1 MQAQRENAFEQ
12 HLPAPTLRM
21 VFGMVNDKDVSG
33 VLSLLPQAAT
43 YYFCQASVKRA
54 LPADEMETMA
64 RQWNLR
70 GSACGSVVEAY
81 QKARAEALPNDVIF
95 IGGSSFVVADILAH
109 LQQATS

>member
-1 MQAQRENAFEQ
+1 
-12 HLPAPTLRM
+12 
-21 VFGMVNDKDVSG
+21 
-33 VLSLLPQAAT
+33 
-43 YYFCQASVKRA
+43 
-54 LPADEMETMA
+54 MEVVA
-64 RQWNLR
+64 RQSNLM